1 MALTYRLMLIL
12 TLLISIIITTP
23 NAFADFTPPFTITI
37 QIYRLEADGSL
48 WLDPVTRRP
57 YLCISGASFYGC
69 SSLQQ
74 ESYPYPTNPA
84 TIPIETDY
92 LLDVVSAESMVSA
105 MHATAMQAQAIA
117 ARTYA
122 YWHIQRGSI
131 INNSNEFQVFVPYA
145 FERLNPAG
153 RPDNAAEP
161 CASANLHPYQ
171 RKVCAAV
178 APRWYVTTAA
188 TDLPIHAE
196 FFADIP
202 VRTLSGAPSY
212 LQAVDD
218 PISSHPDV
226 TLNGHGR
233 GMSQRGSGRWAR
245 GNRSFH
251 LERDLGAWSVTW
263 TRVEQLIVHY
273 YTGVQL
279 RDAAAGNAPLLP
291 AARWNPLQIDWGTS
305 DQRPPILWRG
315 QRYPIS
321 VEVQNTGLEPW
332 ICSTPNVSYTLRYR
346 WQKPGYGL
354 LTGSGS
360 ATLCGTPPGDPSPL
374 VGLVIE
380 NIPQW
385 GAGAYT
391 LWFDVHVVSVYGD
404 YWLSELGWPA
414 YGVSVCV
421 DGPCK
426 TQLPLVLRTES

>member
-1 MALTYRLMLIL
+1 MQLLTAR
-12 TLLISIIITTP
+12 
-23 NAFADFTPPFTITI
+23 
-37 QIYRLEADGSL
+37 
-48 WLDPVTRRP
+48 
-57 YLCISGASFYGC
+57 
-69 SSLQQ
+69 
-74 ESYPYPTNPA
+74 SYPYPANPA

-92 LLDVVSAESMVSA
+92 LLDVASAESMVSA
-105 MHATAMQAQAIA
+105 MHATAVQAQAIA
-117 ARTYA
+117 ARTYT

-131 INNSNEFQVFVPYA
+131 NNNSNEFQVFVPYA

-161 CASANLHPYQ
+161 FASANLHPYQ

-202 VRTLSGAPSY
+202 MRTLSGAPSY

-233 GMSQRGSGRWAR
+233 GMSQRGSGRWVR

-279 RDAAAGNAPLLP
+279 RDAAAGNTPLLP

-321 VEVQNTGLEPW
+321 VKCKIPVWSRGYAVPQTSVIPFAIVDRNPATACLPVAVQPPYAAHYWGIHHRWEDWSSRTSRTGVQER
-332 ICSTPNVSYTLRYR
+332 IH
-346 WQKPGYGL
+346 YGL
-354 LTGSGS
+354 MCMSCLCM
-360 ATLCGTPPGDPSPL
+360 ATIG
-374 VGLVIE
+374 
-380 NIPQW
+380 
-385 GAGAYT
+385 
-391 LWFDVHVVSVYGD
+391 
-404 YWLSELGWPA
+404 
-414 YGVSVCV
+414 
-421 DGPCK
+421 
-426 TQLPLVLRTES
+426 